1 MKTRNGKPAILQKFN
16 SIFNTSSL
24 LSHLSY
30 LKRKT
35 AARFT
40 LIELLVVIAIIA
52 ILAGML
58 LPALNAA
65 RQKARA
71 ISCMNNLKQAG
82 SLLAQYADDNKEF
95 YPILVNGT
103 YNWSYQLYQA
113 GYIKIPAQKNL
124 QDVSNTLKC
133 PDAKPEL
140 YDQRYTYGIRSRQ
153 NASANVDQNWAYRI
167 NNNFR
172 DYDVSN
178 TEYTFA
184 PSKFIMLMDSAL
196 YRPGNA
202 NHGIQVSNVPL
213 LGNGSY
219 GNKYVIH
226 ARHSKQANV
235 WRADGS
241 AGAVGENELKS
252 GYGVNDA
259 VICAEKM

>member
-1 MKTRNGKPAILQKFN
+1 MHRLNY
-16 SIFNTSSL
+16 SSFIIR
-24 LSHLSY
+24 LSSFQR
-30 LKRKT
+30 KRS
-35 AARFT
+35 FT

-65 RQKARA
+65 RQKAHA
-71 ISCMNNLKQAG
+71 VSCMSNLKQSG
-82 SLLAQYADDNKEF
+82 SLIAQYADDNKEF
-95 YPILVNGT
+95 YPVLRVGT
-103 YNWSYQLYQA
+103 SNWSYQLYLG
-113 GYIKIPAQKNL
+113 GYIKIPAKKTI
-124 QDVSNTLKC
+124 QDACNIVKC
-133 PDAKPEL
+133 PTARPVTF
-140 YDQRYTYGIRSRQ
+140 DQNYTYGIRARQ
-153 NASANVDQNWAYRI
+153 NVATNVDQNWAYRI

-241 AGAVGENELKS
+241 AGAVGENELKTA
-252 GYGVNDA
+252 YGVNA
-259 VICAEKM
+259 EVISAEKM

>member
-1 MKTRNGKPAILQKFN
+1 MHRLNH
-16 SIFNTSSL
+16 SSVNRW
-24 LSHLSY
+24 S
-30 LKRKT
+30 
-35 AARFT
+35 FT

-65 RQKARA
+65 RQKAHA
-71 ISCMNNLKQAG
+71 VSCMSNLKQVG

-95 YPILVNGT
+95 YPVLKVGT
-103 YNWSYQLYQA
+103 SNWSYQLYLG
-113 GYIKIPAQKNL
+113 GYIKIPAKKTI
-124 QDVSNTLKC
+124 QDACNIAKC
-133 PDAKPEL
+133 PTAKPVTF
-140 YDQRYTYGIRSRQ
+140 DQNYTYGIRARQ
-153 NASANVDQNWAYRI
+153 NVATNVDQDWAYRI
-167 NNNFR
+167 NNIFR

-241 AGAVGENELKS
+241 AGAVGENELKTA
-252 GYGVNDA
+252 YGVNA
-259 VICAEKM
+259 EVISAEKM

>member
-1 MKTRNGKPAILQKFN
+1 
-16 SIFNTSSL
+16 
-24 LSHLSY
+24 
-30 LKRKT
+30 
-35 AARFT
+35 

-65 RQKARA
+65 RQKAHA
-71 ISCMNNLKQAG
+71 VSCMSNLKQAG

-95 YPILVNGT
+95 YPVLKVGT
-103 YNWSYQLYQA
+103 SNWSYQLYLG
-113 GYIKIPAQKNL
+113 GYIKIPAKKTIHDACNI
-124 QDVSNTLKC
+124 VKC
-133 PDAKPEL
+133 PTARPVTF
-140 YDQRYTYGIRSRQ
+140 DQNYTYGIRSRQ
-153 NASANVDQNWAYRI
+153 NAETNVDQNWAYRI

-184 PSKFIMLMDSAL
+184 PSKFIMLMDSAF
-196 YRPGNA
+196 YQPGNA

-259 VICAEKM
+259 VIFAEKM